1 MQTYD
6 HEVFQ
11 LAANLLVPTV
21 YPAFAC
27 IAICEAAKE
36 LGHDL
41 DICKA
46 YSDKFYNVFSDGQTA
61 TPGSVLW
68 SAIEHGIQGAYEQR
82 IWALLLMAEM
92 CNADPTLNV

>member
-6 HEVFQ
+6 HEVFR
-11 LAANLLVPTV
+11 LAANLLVPEF

-27 IAICEAAKE
+27 LAIIEAATE
-36 LGHDL
+36 LGYDY
-41 DICKA
+41 DIGKEHG
-46 YSDKFYNVFSDGQTA
+46 DKFCNVFSNGQTA

-68 SAIEHGIQGAYEQR
+68 TAFEYGIEGAYEQR

-92 CNADPTLNV
+92 CNADPTLSV

>member
-11 LAANLLVPTV
+11 LAAKLLVPTF

-27 IAICEAAKE
+27 LAISEAAKE
-36 LGHDL
+36 LGYDYDVGKEH
-41 DICKA
+41 
-46 YSDKFYNVFSDGQTA
+46 SDKFYNVFSNGQTP
-61 TPGSVLW
+61 TSGSVLW

-92 CNADPTLNV
+92 CKADPTLNV